1 MGAETNVTG
10 VDIPAGVLQAHYGYL
25 LKASEREADDAA
37 AARARA
43 RDTAL
48 HGLKTIEA
56 ITAKELL
63 VSDDVSE
70 ASRINM
76 ATRIP
81 TTVDHPNAVVGK

>member
-1 MGAETNVTG
+1 MA
-10 VDIPAGVLQAHYGYL
+10 VDLPDGVLQAHYARL
-25 LKASEREADDAA
+25 NLAAERESDDAA

-48 HGLKTIEA
+48 VGIKTIEA
-56 ITAKELL
+56 IAAKELL

-76 ATRIP
+76 AARVP
-81 TTVDHPNAVVGK
+81 TTLDHPNAVVIKKE

>member
-1 MGAETNVTG
+1 MAES
-10 VDIPAGVLQAHYGYL
+10 VDLPPGVLQAHYARL
-25 LKASEREADDAA
+25 NFATEREADDAA

-48 HGLKTIEA
+48 IGVKTIEA
-56 ITAKELL
+56 IAAKELL

-76 ATRIP
+76 AARTP
-81 TTVDHPNAVVGK
+81 TTLDHPNAVVGK